1 MQPYAVC
8 QSQAWRMQS
17 EELILGGDRLAK
29 FCVGDEVIV
38 SEGVRNCIHG
48 ADPEM
53 IEMIGRIVH
62 ITDIWKDDGCG
73 YVEYEIEE
81 DGRYFT
87 WCDQCFEYPIQE
99 DDDVPSV
106 SDDEFEHLLSSMF

>member
-8 QSQAWRMQS
+8 QSQAWEMQS